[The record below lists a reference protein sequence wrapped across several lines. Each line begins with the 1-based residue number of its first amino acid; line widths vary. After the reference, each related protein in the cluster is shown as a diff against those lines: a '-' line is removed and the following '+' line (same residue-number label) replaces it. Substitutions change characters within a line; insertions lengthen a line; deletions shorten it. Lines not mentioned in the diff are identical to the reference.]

1 MAVTEQLHPALLS
14 FLKAQPKRM
23 LIDGKWVEAV
33 SGKTFETINPATG
46 EVLASVA
53 EADREDIDRAV
64 KAARRAFHGT
74 WAKVKPAERA
84 RLLHRLA
91 DLIEANGD
99 ELAMLEV
106 LDNGMP
112 ITHARKG
119 MVPRV
124 AELLRYYAGWTTK
137 IHGET
142 IETSVP
148 GEFFTYT
155 LREPV
160 GVVGAIVPWNGPLI
174 TATWKLAPALAVG
187 CTVVLKPAEQTPL
200 TSLRLGELILEAG
213 FPAGVVNICPGF
225 GPTAGA
231 ALAEHMDVNK
241 IAFTGE
247 YTTGQIIVKAS
258 AGNLKRV
265 SLELGGKSP
274 DIVFDDADLEQAV
287 PGTAWAIFRN
297 SGQVCCA
304 GSRLFVEQKL
314 YDTFVSRVAEYAS
327 TIKVG
332 NGLDPSTQMGPLI
345 SQEQLDRVTGYLR
358 VGQ

>member
-1 MAVTEQLHPALLS
+1 MTMGVTEQLHPALLS

-23 LIDGKWVEAV
+23 LIDGKWVEAA

-64 KAARRAFHGT
+64 KAARRAFHGA

-124 AELLRYYAGWTTK
+124 AELLRYNAGWATK

-160 GVVGAIVPWNGPLI
+160 GVVGAIVHWNGPLI

-187 CTVVLKPAEQTPL
+187 CTVVLKPAEQTPVVAAHL
-200 TSLRLGELILEAG
+200 HAILLEAG
-213 FPAGVVNICPGF
+213 APPGTLLAVDRRGPVVATGQGQLRLLTVQPEGKR
-225 GPTAGA
+225 PMDGA
-231 ALAEHMDVNK
+231 AFARGRRLA
-241 IAFTGE
+241 
-247 YTTGQIIVKAS
+247 
-258 AGNLKRV
+258 
-265 SLELGGKSP
+265 LGARFG
-274 DIVFDDADLEQAV
+274 
-287 PGTAWAIFRN
+287 
-297 SGQVCCA
+297 
-304 GSRLFVEQKL
+304 
-314 YDTFVSRVAEYAS
+314 
-327 TIKVG
+327 
-332 NGLDPSTQMGPLI
+332 
-345 SQEQLDRVTGYLR
+345 
-358 VGQ
+358 